1 MITYIYPQNL
11 KATAN
16 LWLWGASGLY
26 NFMCVRTAFRAVAD
40 PAGIYDTGGS
50 DPVLWI
56 FNHPSGRN
64 HSAGLYPVCGAL
76 LYFHPTEL

>member
-16 LWLWGASGLY
+16 LWLWGLRDFTILCVCALLSVLSLTQLG
-26 NFMCVRTAFRAVAD
+26 FMI
-40 PAGIYDTGGS
+40 PAAATLCFG
-50 DPVLWI
+50 

>member
-16 LWLWGASGLY
+16 LWLWGLRD
-26 NFMCVRTAFRAVAD
+26 FTIFRAVAD

-56 FNHPSGRN
+56 LNHPSGRN
-64 HSAGLYPVCGAL
+64 HGARLYPVRGAL
-76 LYFHPTEL
+76 LYFHAAEL